1 MDNETINVLLIED
14 SLGDARLI
22 REYLSETQTAKFT
35 VVHAERLS
43 NGLELYSENNIDVIL
58 LDLGLPDSRGLDT
71 FAKLH
76 AGARDTPIV
85 VLTGLDDE
93 KLGEQAVQAGAQD
106 YLTKAQVTDVLL
118 SRAIRYAIERKQTE
132 KDLKDYSD
140 RLEILRHV
148 HQAILVAQSSKAIAE
163 AALAHMR
170 RSMPCHQACLML
182 FDFETHEA
190 VVLRTDSEF
199 ETKYK
204 AGTRMSLKTF
214 PSLDHLKDGLVYG
227 VRDIKS
233 LSELSPLESDLL
245 DEAVSS
251 YVLVPLIVQGELIGA
266 IILAGDNPEICSS
279 EQVEIALEVANSLG
293 VALGQVRLLDQIRAG
308 RNQLQALTRRL
319 VELQEAERRHI
330 ARELHDEIG
339 QLLTG
344 LKILLELGTRLPADK
359 VKHNMESAQLLV
371 NDLISRMQDLSL
383 NLRPAML
390 DDLGLLPAL
399 LWQFK
404 RYTKQTGIQVESK
417 HSGLDENQLP
427 PEVETAAYRIVQESL
442 TNVARYAGV
451 EEVDVRLWVDEDILN
466 LQVEDKGVGFNP
478 SQAMEEYS
486 SSGLIG
492 MRERALSLG
501 GWLTVESE
509 LGSGTRLTAALP
521 IRGQF

>member
-1 MDNETINVLLIED
+1 
-14 SLGDARLI
+14 
-22 REYLSETQTAKFT
+22 
-35 VVHAERLS
+35 
-43 NGLELYSENNIDVIL
+43 
-58 LDLGLPDSRGLDT
+58 
-71 FAKLH
+71 
-76 AGARDTPIV
+76 
-85 VLTGLDDE
+85 
-93 KLGEQAVQAGAQD
+93 
-106 YLTKAQVTDVLL
+106 
-118 SRAIRYAIERKQTE
+118 
-132 KDLKDYSD
+132 
-140 RLEILRHV
+140 
-148 HQAILVAQSSKAIAE
+148 
-163 AALAHMR
+163 
-170 RSMPCHQACLML
+170 
-182 FDFETHEA
+182 
-190 VVLRTDSEF
+190 
-199 ETKYK
+199 
-204 AGTRMSLKTF
+204 MSLKTF

-227 VRDIKS
+227 VRDIQS

-266 IILAGDNPEICSS
+266 INLAGDNPEICSS

-344 LKILLELGTRLPADK
+344 LKILLELGTRLTADK